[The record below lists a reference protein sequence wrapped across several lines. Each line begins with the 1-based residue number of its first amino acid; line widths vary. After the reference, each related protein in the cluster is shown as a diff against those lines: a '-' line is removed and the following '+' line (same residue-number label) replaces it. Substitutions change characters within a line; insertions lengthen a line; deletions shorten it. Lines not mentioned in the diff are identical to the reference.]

1 MSTIAGDG
9 QARAWW
15 QALSAL
21 KGMSGVELSL
31 GSGIDNFEREREQ
44 VLLGRKRS
52 VRTDRRPEESITA
65 FFSNNNL
72 VSLFD

>member
-1 MSTIAGDG
+1 
-9 QARAWW
+9 
-15 QALSAL
+15 
-21 KGMSGVELSL
+21 VELSL

-65 FFSNNNL
+65 FF
-72 VSLFD
+72 FKQ